1 MNCSGC
7 GFEVQSG
14 FAFCPKCGAKQ
25 AAACTGCGYLC
36 APDFAFCPQCG
47 APVGAAPQ
55 SRNHHNHKAQIRAP
69 PLAPPQEPALRPVE
83 TRQTTQADRRPV
95 TILFADLS
103 GFTTLSERLD
113 PEDVQSLQNQL
124 LEEMT
129 TAGEGFGGFVGKGGG

>member
-25 AAACTGCGYLC
+25 PAACAACGYLC

-47 APVGAAPQ
+47 ASVGGAPRNGNHRPQPVAP
-55 SRNHHNHKAQIRAP
+55 AP
-69 PLAPPQEPALRPVE
+69 PPKAASQPVE

-95 TILFADLS
+95 TVLFADLS

-113 PEDVQSLQNQL
+113 PEDVQALQN
-124 LEEMT
+124 
-129 TAGEGFGGFVGKGGG
+129 